1 MILILLSEMI
11 AELKTKIAKYMPL
24 NDMRLRESVI
34 GVIKSDNNIK
44 TKLALSLNKSYPT
57 IQRYINNN
65 DVMLTTASAME
76 VLRSELQL
84 TNEELLNN

>member
-1 MILILLSEMI
+1 MI